1 MVRNLLM
8 TAAACGA
15 FCGLLSVGFAQNPP
29 AANPPAATT
38 STNTNSNQ
46 KQADRDLTA
55 KIRKSIVDDKS
66 LSTAAHNVTIKTENG
81 HVTLR
86 GKVNSEDEKTTV
98 EGKAKEIA
106 GDSNVASELTVS
118 ASKKKT
124 G

>member
-1 MVRNLLM
+1 MLKKLLM
-8 TAAACGA
+8 TAAACG
-15 FCGLLSVGFAQNPP
+15 LSIGFAQSTNPPAPPSTTNPP
-29 AANPPAATT
+29 AASATT
-38 STNTNSNQ
+38 TNQ

-66 LSTAAHNVTIKTENG
+66 LSTAAHNVTIKTDSG

-86 GKVNSEDEKTTV
+86 GKVNSEEEKTTV

-106 GDSNVASELTVS
+106 GDSNVTSEITVS
-118 ASKKKT
+118 TSKKKT

>member
-1 MVRNLLM
+1 MIKNLLM
-8 TAAACGA
+8 AAAA
-15 FCGLLSVGFAQNPP
+15 FGLMSAGFAQSTNPP
-29 AANPPAATT
+29 APASTTNPPAVNTT
-38 STNTNSNQ
+38 NQ

-66 LSTAAHNVTIKTENG
+66 LSTSAHNVTIKTDNG

-86 GKVNSEDEKTTV
+86 GKVNSEDEKTAV

-106 GDSNVASELTVS
+106 GASNVTSELTVP